1 MLPLETRKEIAR
13 EYADGVKVK
22 VIAITYG
29 VSESTPA
36 RIAAA
41 LGIAPRRPNHRK
53 VSDAMKQELA
63 DFYKGTKK
71 PMKIICAK
79 LGISESCA
87 SKVLQGMGVK
97 KFIAEKFGI
106 CDRAVYNILKR
117 NDIHSYGSDNKK
129 RSRN

>member
-1 MLPLETRKEIAR
+1 M
-13 EYADGVKVK
+13 
-22 VIAITYG
+22 IAITYG
-29 VSESTPA
+29 VSESAPA

-41 LGIAPRRPNHRK
+41 LGVAPRRPNHRK

-63 DFYKGTKK
+63 TFYKGTKK

-97 KFIAEKFGI
+97 KCRRSSVGVDVTLDMLEK
-106 CDRAVYNILKR
+106 K
-117 NDIHSYGSDNKK
+117 
-129 RSRN
+129 SRN

>member
-1 MLPLETRKEIAR
+1 MLPLETRKAIAAD
-13 EYADGVKVK
+13 YASGVKVQ
-22 VIAITYG
+22 VIAMTYG
-29 VSESTPA
+29 VDESLPA
-36 RIAAA
+36 RIAKQF
-41 LGIAPRRPNHRK
+41 GVAPRRPNHQK
-53 VSDAMKQELA
+53 VTPAMKQELA

-97 KFIAEKFGI
+97 KCRRSSVGVDVTPDMLE
-106 CDRAVYNILKR
+106 
-117 NDIHSYGSDNKK
+117 K